1 MKLASYIHAGRPSW
15 GVVVDGGIVD
25 MARRFPELP
34 SLRGALAA
42 SAQTRIA
49 AAARGA
55 KPDVALDAVT
65 LLPPIPDPEKVIC
78 FGNNY
83 REHVLE
89 AGLKIPEYPSLFVR
103 LANTLV
109 GHGSAIVVPR
119 VSSDLDYETELALV
133 IGRAGRHV
141 PAAKALDYIA
151 GYTCFHDASVRDFQ
165 LKHSLDAGKNFI
177 GTGPCGPWIVTA
189 DEIPEPGKLNLR
201 TRLNGV
207 ELQNGNTS
215 ELIFDIPAIVA
226 YISSFTPLAPGD
238 IIATGTPSGVG
249 FTRKPPIWLKP
260 GDMVEI
266 EVERIGVLRNPV
278 RAETDADGAS

>member
-1 MKLASYIHAGRPSW
+1 MKLVSYTHKGRSSW
-15 GVVVDGGIVD
+15 GAAAGTGLVD
-25 MARRFPELP
+25 MGKRLPDLP
-34 SLRGALAA
+34 SLRSALAA
-42 SAQTRIA
+42 NAQGRIA
-49 AAARGA
+49 AALKGATADLPLSEAR
-55 KPDVALDAVT
+55 

-89 AGLKIPEYPSLFVR
+89 AGGKIPEHPSLFVR

-109 GHGSAIVVPR
+109 GHEAPIIVPR

-133 IGRAGRHV
+133 IGKPGRHI
-141 PAAKALDYIA
+141 PAAKAFDHIA

-165 LKHSLDAGKNFI
+165 LLHSLDAGKNFI
-177 GTGPCGPWIVTA
+177 GTGPCGPWIVTR
-189 DEIPEPGKLNLR
+189 DEIPNPGNLTLR
-201 TRLNGV
+201 TRLNGTL
-207 ELQNGNTS
+207 LQNGNTS
-215 ELIFDIPAIVA
+215 ELIFDIPAMIA

-260 GDMVEI
+260 GDVVEI
-266 EVERIGVLRNPV
+266 EVEGIGILRNPV
-278 RAETDADGAS
+278 RAEGDEG